1 MNVSRRWPGR
11 QAGVSYIEVL
21 VATLLILI
29 SLGPM
34 MDALRS
40 AAPSV
45 GAQEDAATQNLHL
58 TAILEDVLAE
68 PFSLLEAAAAAAGS
82 ETVASSY
89 SDLAGATNRRLV
101 YLSLYDGDNADSDN
115 DPFSGVDPGLMW
127 VRTEI
132 EGTLMSVET
141 LLRQ

>member
-34 MDALRS
+34 MDALRG
-40 AAPSV
+40 AAP
-45 GAQEDAATQNLHL
+45 GAAAQEDAATQILHL
-58 TAILEDVLAE
+58 TAMLEEVLAE
-68 PFSLLEAAAAAAGS
+68 PFTFLEAAAIAAGS
-82 ETVASSY
+82 ETAASSY
-89 SDLAGATNRRLV
+89 SDQAGAVNRRLV
-101 YLSLYDGDNADSDN
+101 YLSLYDGDNADSDD
-115 DPFSGVDPGLMW
+115 DPFTGVDPGLMW

-141 LLRQ
+141 LLHQ